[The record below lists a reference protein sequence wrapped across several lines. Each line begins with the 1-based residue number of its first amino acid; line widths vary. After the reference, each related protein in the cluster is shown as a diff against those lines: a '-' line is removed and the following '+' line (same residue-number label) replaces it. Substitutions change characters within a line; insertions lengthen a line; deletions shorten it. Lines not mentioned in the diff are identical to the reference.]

1 MGVIEQGEI
10 VLDTFAVKPPFRRVV
25 VATDGSD
32 LSAVAIKGGSL
43 LASRIGAALHVF
55 HASSDLPTEA
65 LVEKQAAQLLEP
77 GTYQLAIRGVPPGG
91 SPADVIAA
99 YATTLGSAVIVV
111 GTHGRGGMGTT
122 LLGST
127 AVKLV
132 GRPDQPLL
140 AYGPGAAPP
149 TEPLRV
155 IACVDGSEFSE
166 LSLKEG
172 ARWARALGTQL
183 WIVQVVPPGLP
194 QYVTPYESS
203 YVHNLSK
210 ELNGSGIK
218 IEWEVLHSL
227 TPARSILDAFGED
240 PSNMVVMATH
250 GRRGLQRLLLGSV
263 ATEVVRG
270 AWGPV
275 ALIGP
280 APDLG

>member
-1 MGVIEQGEI
+1 MTDSYE
-10 VLDTFAVKPPFRRVV
+10 TKKPFRQVV
-25 VATDGSD
+25 VATDGSE
-32 LSAVAIKGGSL
+32 LAAVGIKGGSL
-43 LASRIGAALHVF
+43 LANRIGASLHVF
-55 HASSDLPTEA
+55 HVAWDPHAEA
-65 LVEKQAAQLLEP
+65 LVTKQVGELLDP
-77 GTYQLAIRGVPPGG
+77 GAYQLEIGHVPPGG
-91 SPADVIAA
+91 SPADAIAA
-99 YATTLGSAVIVV
+99 YAASLGNAVMVV
-111 GTHGRGGMGTT
+111 GTHGRGGIRAT

-127 AVKLV
+127 AVELV
-132 GRPDQPLL
+132 GKPEQPLL
-140 AYGPGAAPP
+140 AYGPSAARP
-149 TEPLRV
+149 TEISRV

-172 ARWARALGTQL
+172 ARWARGLGTPL

-210 ELNGSGIK
+210 ELNGSGIRL
-218 IEWEVLHSL
+218 EWEVLHSL

-280 APDLG
+280 APNFGQQLKM

>member
-1 MGVIEQGEI
+1 MTDSYE
-10 VLDTFAVKPPFRRVV
+10 TKKPFRQVV
-25 VATDGSD
+25 VATDGSE
-32 LSAVAIKGGSL
+32 LAAVAIKGGSL
-43 LASRIGAALHVF
+43 LANRIGASLHVF
-55 HASSDLPTEA
+55 HVAWDPHTEA
-65 LVEKQAAQLLEP
+65 LVRKQAGELLEH
-77 GTYQLAIRGVPPGG
+77 GAYQLDVGEVPPGG
-91 SPADVIAA
+91 SPADAIAA
-99 YATTLGSAVIVV
+99 YAASLGDAVMVV
-111 GTHGRGGMGTT
+111 GTHGRGGIRAT

-127 AVKLV
+127 AVELV
-132 GRPDQPLL
+132 GKPERPLL
-140 AYGPGAAPP
+140 AYGPSAARP
-149 TEPLRV
+149 TEISRV

-172 ARWARALGTQL
+172 ARWARGLETPL

-210 ELNGSGIK
+210 ELNGSGIRL
-218 IEWEVLHSL
+218 EWEVLHSL
-227 TPARSILDAFGED
+227 TPARSILDSFGED
-240 PSNMVVMATH
+240 ASNMVVMATH

-280 APDLG
+280 APDFGL

>member
-1 MGVIEQGEI
+1 VTDA
-10 VLDTFAVKPPFRRVV
+10 LAVKPPFRRVV

-32 LSAVAIKGGSL
+32 LAAVAIKGGSL

-55 HASSDLPTEA
+55 HASWDPPTGE
-65 LVEKQAAQLLEP
+65 VVKKQAAEILES
-77 GTYQLAIRGVPPGG
+77 GTYEMAIGPVPPGG
-91 SPADVIAA
+91 SPADAIAA
-99 YATTLGSAVIVV
+99 YAAALGDAVIVV
-111 GTHGRGGMGTT
+111 GTHGRGGVGTT

-132 GRPDQPLL
+132 GQPDQSIL

-149 TEPLRV
+149 TEISRV

-166 LSLKEG
+166 LSLREG
-172 ARWARALGTQL
+172 ARWALALGTQL
-183 WIVQVVPPGLP
+183 WIIQVVPPGLP
-194 QYVTPYESS
+194 EYVTPYETS

-210 ELNGSGIK
+210 ELKGSGVNV
-218 IEWEVLHSL
+218 EWEVLHSL
-227 TPARSILDAFGED
+227 TPARSILGAFGED
-240 PSNMVVMATH
+240 PSNMMVMATH

-280 APDLG
+280 ASDLG

>member
-1 MGVIEQGEI
+1 VP
-10 VLDTFAVKPPFRRVV
+10 DAFAVKPPFRQVV

-32 LSAVAIKGGSL
+32 LAAVAIKGGSL

-55 HASSDLPTEA
+55 HASWDPPTDA
-65 LVEKQAAQLLEP
+65 LVEEQAAELLEP
-77 GTYQLAIRGVPPGG
+77 GTYQLAIREVPPGG
-91 SPADVIAA
+91 SPADAIAA
-99 YATTLGSAVIVV
+99 YASTLGAAVVVV
-111 GTHGRGGMGTT
+111 GTHGRGGVGTT

-132 GRPDQPLL
+132 GQPDQPLL

-149 TEPLRV
+149 TEISRV

-172 ARWARALGTQL
+172 ARWARGLGSSL
-183 WIVQVVPPGLP
+183 WIIQVVPPGLP

-263 ATEVVRG
+263 ATEVVKD

-280 APDLG
+280 PLDLA

>member
-1 MGVIEQGEI
+1 MS
-10 VLDTFAVKPPFRRVV
+10 DAYPVKPPFRQVV

-32 LSAVAIKGGSL
+32 LAAVAIKGASL

-55 HASSDLPTEA
+55 HASWDPPTEE
-65 LVEKQAAQLLEP
+65 LVEEQVAELLEP
-77 GTYQLAIRGVPPGG
+77 GTYQLAIREVPPGG
-91 SPADVIAA
+91 TPAVAIAA
-99 YATTLGSAVIVV
+99 YAATLGAAVIVV
-111 GTHGRGGMGTT
+111 GTHGRGGVGTT

-127 AVKLV
+127 AVRLV
-132 GRPDQPLL
+132 GQPDQPLL

-149 TEPLRV
+149 TEISRV
-155 IACVDGSEFSE
+155 VACVDGSEFSE

-172 ARWARALGTQL
+172 ARWARALGTTL
-183 WIVQVVPPGLP
+183 WIIQVVPPGLP

-227 TPARSILDAFGED
+227 TPARSILNAFGED

-263 ATEVVRG
+263 ATEVVRE